1 MENLTKKTCKELR
14 DIAKRYQIVG
24 RWDMNKQELIEAIQ
38 HELDLESAME
48 CSGLDDRDIAFDS
61 DCIINEESETQSE
74 GLQKVMTT
82 KDYLDNVEVG
92 TLVAFKRKKENV
104 AMSGKYVG
112 RKGEKVIVESKR
124 GTLYELHPECIIW
137 VKTGAR
143 WPKWVFTLFNNPKE
157 EVKD

>member
-1 MENLTKKTCKELR
+1 MENLAKKTCKELR
-14 DIAKRYQIVG
+14 DIAKRYGIVG
-24 RWDMNKQELIEAIQ
+24 RWDMNKQELIDAIQ
-38 HELDLESAME
+38 NEFDLISSME
-48 CSGLDDRDIAFDS
+48 CSELDDRDIAFDS

-82 KDYLDNVEVG
+82 KDYLDAIEEG

-112 RKGEKVIVESKR
+112 RKGEKIIVESKR
-124 GTLYELHPECIIW
+124 GTQYELNPECIIW

-143 WPKWVFTLFNNPKE
+143 WPRWVFSLFNNSSKE
-157 EVKD
+157 VTK